1 MPIPPLSKG
10 CSARGA
16 DMGRPNVHAVDR
28 TASIKF
34 HVEYM
39 PFFDGAYDRGGAYW
53 GSPAN
58 LWRAVSTEEVWC
70 VSNWD
75 GTSFKHRVEL
85 YFRANSRDVV
95 KHRITTPHVGVNA
108 SELLGYTNARFFR

>member
-1 MPIPPLSKG
+1 MPLPKLTKAH
-10 CSARGA
+10 SARGA

-28 TASIKF
+28 TAPIKF
-34 HVEYM
+34 YVEYM
-39 PFFDGAYDRGGAYW
+39 PFSDGVYDRGGAYW

-75 GTSFKHRVEL
+75 GTPFKHRVEL
-85 YFRANSRDVV
+85 YFRAKDREEAKV
-95 KHRITTPHVGVNA
+95 KVKAPRLQVCPDGCGYLNA
-108 SELLGYTNARFFR
+108 KFFR